1 MLLYSCTQV
10 EFSGE
15 GSCSPYSLSLKNMIF
30 KYTSDKNFSEL
41 MRYSVDSLLRNSI
54 TRGCKDP
61 TGIHLCNMIFIPC
74 NLTTGTPRPLCQRS
88 CFNFCSACNL
98 EFNTISTIGSLLDIP
113 IMHNCENTLHHIN
126 TGYGYPNSSSDF
138 EDDCY
143 NLPDLPSMLVMS
155 LHNNYM

>member
-1 MLLYSCTQV
+1 MFLYSCTQV

-15 GSCSPYSLSLKNMIF
+15 GSCSPYSLSLNHMIF
-30 KYTSDKNFSEL
+30 KYTSDKNFSVL
-41 MRYSVDSLLRNSI
+41 LDYSVESLFHETN
-54 TRGCKDP
+54 RGCTVP
-61 TGIHLCNMIFIPC
+61 TRIHICNMFFIPC

-88 CFNFCSACNL
+88 CFSFCSACNS
-98 EFNTISTIGSLLDIP
+98 EFDTISDIASLLDIP

-143 NLPDLPSMLVMS
+143 DLPDLPSMLVMR